1 MWQQTENVSI
11 EFVKRK
17 SGKKMAVDM
26 NIKLPNFVVLYY
38 SGETPGKVTKSVSI
52 CFQSITKTRGFKDG
66 AGTLWPGSSKTRVK
80 ITHCTY
86 SKLFKSR
93 WKFWNNFSSV

>member
-17 SGKKMAVDM
+17 SEKKMAVDI

-38 SGETPGKVTKSVSI
+38 SGETP
-52 CFQSITKTRGFKDG
+52 QSTVTKTRGFKDG